1 MTHEP
6 RRLLRYAD
14 SPVNLV
20 GTDSVFAVH
29 NLPHG
34 KKPPVEADRGI
45 LEDGPRLGCELAG
58 VVRDAALPAIVL
70 LQEGDFVA
78 SATRAGNAIRPPP
91 SHQILSTVGRISKVQ
106 DRVLKGL
113 RITSHALS
121 IGSVSICQLYC
132 FPNLVECPTSRSLH
146 TYRYPWAV
154 GSSQDLPS
162 R

>member
-1 MTHEP
+1 MHCQRLYFSRKATLSLLAE
-6 RRLLRYAD
+6 RRY
-14 SPVNLV
+14 
-20 GTDSVFAVH
+20 
-29 NLPHG
+29 
-34 KKPPVEADRGI
+34 
-45 LEDGPRLGCELAG
+45 
-58 VVRDAALPAIVL
+58 LPAL
-70 LQEGDFVA
+70 HQ
-78 SATRAGNAIRPPP
+78 PP

-132 FPNLVECPTSRSLH
+132 FPNLGECPTSRSLH